1 MKDII
6 VIGAGKIGG
15 AIAWMLAATGD
26 YRVTVADRSASQ
38 LDGIEVVVFDEAAL
52 CGT

>member
-15 AIAWMLAATGD
+15 AIALMLAESGD
-26 YRVTVADRSASQ
+26 YRVTVADRSGSN
-38 LDGIEVVVFDEAAL
+38 
-52 CGT
+52 